1 MLDKDERD
9 ALHEIERQIT
19 AADPALAALLR
30 GERSLARA
38 ATSGWLR
45 AALALLVALV
55 VMLLILGLPAS
66 ALAVAA
72 VAAGLWWRWRH
83 RLIRSGAGRLRAFRR
98 NGG

>member
-19 AADPALAALLR
+19 AADPHLAALLR
-30 GERSLARA
+30 GERGIART
-38 ATSGWLR
+38 ATRTCLR
-45 AALALLVALV
+45 AALALLVVLV
-55 VMLLILGLPAS
+55 VALLVLGLPAS
-66 ALAVAA
+66 ALAVAG

-83 RLIRSGAGRLRAFRR
+83 HVVRPRAVGRRALRP